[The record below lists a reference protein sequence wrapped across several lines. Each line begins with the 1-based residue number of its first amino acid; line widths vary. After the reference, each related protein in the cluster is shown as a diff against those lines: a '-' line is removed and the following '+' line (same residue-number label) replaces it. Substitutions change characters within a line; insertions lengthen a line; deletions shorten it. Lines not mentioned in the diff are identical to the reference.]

1 MTPAA
6 FFSTISVTMWVSEY
20 LVSVT
25 LMSSLP
31 LVSLMMRSVTRLPLI
46 MRLMGAEMTEPSV
59 CTTDPSLAPAPVA
72 SVPGLKSAAVLS
84 E

>member
-1 MTPAA
+1 
-6 FFSTISVTMWVSEY
+6 
-20 LVSVT
+20 
-25 LMSSLP
+25 
-31 LVSLMMRSVTRLPLI
+31 MMRSVTRLPLI

-59 CTTDPSLAPAPVA
+59 CTTDPSPAPAPVA